1 MQAERLGVKIEVF
14 LCAVCRHRQV
24 VVAVDTRHG
33 HLLPEVWLSPR
44 RFLHRTRLR
53 SSHTNYF
60 LLVVTCEKS
69 RIQYRS
75 LGLLARPLLVSCEG
89 AVQAQRK
96 DFFPLTQW
104 STTPSNPQRRTTK
117 ADPHMIVSAID

>member
-60 LLVVTCEKS
+60 LPVVTCEKS

-75 LGLLARPLLVSCEG
+75 LGLLAGALDRPLLASADG

-96 DFFPLTQW
+96 DFL
-104 STTPSNPQRRTTK
+104 STHAVVYNTFKRRAPSHQGG
-117 ADPHMIVSAID
+117 PHT